1 MTASSSSSERRRG
14 GIGEPQKGVCVL
26 MTPAVASPGST
37 LQWPTRLA
45 PAPAR
50 RGGFL
55 LFGCLQLLRSCERAN
70 RIWLVLAEA
79 SREQAP
85 QQPRCLRFALE
96 ARPLSVFGIEQPAWR
111 KFHYLKLQVSALT
124 KVGAKPCGLLP
135 TASPFPEFP
144 VDLFAA
150 VRIRARHFDAAFERV
165 TVNVTQLRHALRAP
179 LVRNTTS
186 TPVSP
191 LGDYWVACSADRGAS
206 ARRAPPCFCSPSPIA
221 SASAAP
227 RHHVGAL
234 ASPAQRGQSS
244 RSIG

>member
-55 LFGCLQLLRSCERAN
+55 SFGCLQLLRSCERAN

-79 SREQAP
+79 SREQAS
-85 QQPRCLRFALE
+85 QQLCRLRLTFERGTLD
-96 ARPLSVFGIEQPAWR
+96 VVGIEQPTRR
-111 KFHYLKLQVSALT
+111 KFLYLKAQVSALT
-124 KVGAKPCGLLP
+124 QIRAKFCGILP
-135 TASPFPEFP
+135 ATPSFPELP
-144 VDLFAA
+144 ADLFVAA
-150 VRIRARHFDAAFERV
+150 GIRARHFDAAFKRV

-191 LGDYWVACSADRGAS
+191 LGDCWVACSADRGAS
-206 ARRAPPCFCSPSPIA
+206 ARRAPPCSCSPSPILA
-221 SASAAP
+221 ASAAQ
-227 RHHVGAL
+227 RHHVGAP